1 MNLRLPTWF
10 AERVAP
16 VPDQEQLRVST
27 LELFFD
33 LVFVFTATQLT
44 VVLAADFGSAP
55 QVLLMFGVIW
65 WMFASYA
72 WVTNAVPPVRVA
84 RRLFMLL
91 AMAGWLIV
99 ALAVPGAFRED
110 GAGFAV
116 GLLVVVVV
124 HGLMYL
130 QSTLRILRMFAANLG
145 GALLILA
152 AAGMEGAPKYGLWLA
167 ALLVMWASPY
177 VTGQEGFPLHPGHVV
192 ERHGLVVIIALGE
205 SIVAVAIG
213 IEGNGG
219 RLSVPAIGIALIGL
233 ALSASLWWAY
243 FHIDLERAEHA
254 LAEVTDQV
262 RRTRMVLFGF
272 FYAHVPI
279 LLGIIALSAGLKKAV
294 AHPGDPLTGGAQFAL
309 AGGVALFLLGS
320 VAFRAALG
328 LPGRTLRAATALLT
342 LATMPIG
349 LVNAA
354 VQLVLVVA
362 LIFATLAF
370 EERGRSRRVARV

>member
-16 VPDQEQLRVST
+16 VPDHEQLRVST

-72 WVTNAVPPVRVA
+72 WVTNAVPPVRAA

-116 GLLVVVVV
+116 GMLVVVVV

-130 QSTLRILRMFAANLG
+130 QSTWRFLRMFATNLG

-152 AAGMEGAPKYGLWLA
+152 AAGFSGAPKYGLWLA

-177 VTGQEGFPLHPGHVV
+177 VTGQEGFPLHPGHVA

-213 IEGNGG
+213 IEGNG
-219 RLSVPAIGIALIGL
+219 RLSVPAIGTALVGL
-233 ALSASLWWAY
+233 ALSAGLWWAY

-254 LAEVTDQV
+254 LTQVTDQV

-294 AHPGDPLTGGAQFAL
+294 AHPGDPLTGGAQLAL
-309 AGGVALFLLGS
+309 TGGVALFLLGS

-328 LPGRTLRAATALLT
+328 LPGRALRTAAALLV
-342 LATMPIG
+342 LATMPVG

-354 VQLVLVVA
+354 IQLVLMVA
-362 LIFATLAF
+362 LISVTLAF
-370 EERGRSRRVARV
+370 EERARSRRVARV